1 MFDNAD
7 LVKALREHAEWMGP
21 NNYELPIAMYD
32 DLLKAA
38 DALERLGPFGR
49 LLVQYCGDPRGPAG
63 RSGLPIE
70 QEVLMQKPIED
81 VDGGKWIPVNAGA
94 LQELAEAYK
103 KLLANGT
110 NVPAKW
116 ISTKDR
122 LPECE
127 PGAEV
132 GNITFRLKSGTIC
145 TGCFGRG
152 GLQRDKYFRNWTDSG
167 EGWDAEYVT
176 HWVKLSDPEEARECS

>member
-38 DALERLGPFGR
+38 DAIDELSKLQASYR
-49 LLVQYCGDPRGPAG
+49 
-63 RSGLPIE
+63 
-70 QEVLMQKPIED
+70 EV
-81 VDGGKWIPVNAGA
+81 N
-94 LQELAEAYK
+94 
-103 KLLANGT
+103 
-110 NVPAKW
+110 W

-127 PGAEV
+127 PGTEV
-132 GNITFRLKSGTIC
+132 GNITFRLQSGTIES
-145 TGCFGRG
+145 GCFGRG
-152 GLQRDKYFRNWTDSG
+152 GLQRDEYFRTWTDPC
-167 EGWDAEYVT
+167 EGWGVESVT
-176 HWVKLSDPEEARECS
+176 HWIKLPDAEVKGQ

>member
-1 MFDNAD
+1 MIVCDYD
-7 LVKALREHAEWMGP
+7 ELVKALREHAEWMGP
-21 NNYELPIAMYD
+21 NNYELPISMYD
-32 DLLKAA
+32 DLMRAA
-38 DALERLGPFGR
+38 NALERLGPFGR

-94 LQELAEAYK
+94 LQVLAEAYK
-103 KLLANGT
+103 KLLAKDT

-122 LPECE
+122 LPCDEKPVLACYGFDGSKDANRRWYGVLTYFAFE
-127 PGAEV
+127 TNPHWQHE
-132 GNITFRLKSGTIC
+132 T
-145 TGCFGRG
+145 TG
-152 GLQRDKYFRNWTDSG
+152 LH
-167 EGWDAEYVT
+167 VT
-176 HWVKLSDPEEARECS
+176 HWMPLPELPREEFADET